1 MLVWSRKDELFF
13 RSNFFIGGNIEL
25 NLRGRGG
32 VTIKAIF
39 EKKKI
44 FERLIQ
50 RTVDRVKFFHG
61 EILYDITSKDV
72 ALGYMCV
79 QKI

>member
-1 MLVWSRKDELFF
+1 M
-13 RSNFFIGGNIEL
+13 
-25 NLRGRGG
+25 
-32 VTIKAIF
+32 TIKAIF
-39 EKKKI
+39 AKKI